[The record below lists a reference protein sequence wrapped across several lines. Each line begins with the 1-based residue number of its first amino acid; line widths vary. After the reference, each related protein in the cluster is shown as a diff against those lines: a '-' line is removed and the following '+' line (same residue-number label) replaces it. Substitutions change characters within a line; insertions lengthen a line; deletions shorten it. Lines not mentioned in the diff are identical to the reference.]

1 MNVCAM
7 SYPQIRLK
15 KNKEASVK
23 RFHPW
28 IFSGAIQQMPKGIS
42 EGDVVEVVDDKGNFL
57 GIGHYQ
63 PDSIAVRMLTF
74 RKETIDVE
82 FFKQRFEN
90 CYTTRKNFRFEAY
103 HTNVFRM
110 VHGEGDGLPGL
121 IIDYYNGVLVV
132 QCHSAGMFRAI
143 NLITEA
149 LVDVFKHDIKA
160 IYNKSAATLPAKYE
174 HNSTDGFLWQTS
186 DNPIEVMENGH
197 RFLVDFI
204 NGQKTGFFIDQ
215 REHRK
220 LLASFA
226 ANKRV
231 ANLYGY
237 SGGFAV
243 YAAKAGAIEV
253 LNVDSSEKAL
263 ELAEKNYQ
271 INHLK
276 NVRNVVA
283 DVSDFLKTDLA
294 MFDIIILDP
303 PAFAKHHKHKE
314 TALRAYK
321 QINARAMKK
330 ITAGGLL
337 FSFSC
342 SQAITANELR
352 QAIFVAAASENKN
365 VRILYQLHQP
375 ADHPVSV
382 FHPEGEYLKG
392 FVLQVE

>member
-1 MNVCAM
+1 MNL
-7 SYPQIRLK
+7 PQIRLK
-15 KNKEASVK
+15 KNKDTSVK

-28 IFSGAIQQMPKGIS
+28 IFSGAIQQIPEEIS
-42 EGDVVEVVDDKGNFL
+42 EGNIVEVLDNKGNFL

-74 RKETIDVE
+74 RKEAIDVN
-82 FFKQRFEN
+82 FFRQRFLN
-90 CYTTRKNFRFEAY
+90 CYALRKNLQFEANK
-103 HTNVFRM
+103 TNVFRL

-132 QCHSAGMFRAI
+132 QCHSAGMFRSL

-149 LVDVFKHDIKA
+149 LVEIFKYNIKA
-160 IYNKSAATLPAKYE
+160 IYNKSASTLPAKYE
-174 HNSTDGFLWQTS
+174 HHSTDGFLWQAS

-197 RFLVDFI
+197 RFLIDFI

-220 LLASFA
+220 LLSSFSA
-226 ANKRV
+226 QKRV

-237 SGGFAV
+237 TGGFAI

-263 ELAEKNYQ
+263 IIAEQNYQ
-271 INHLK
+271 LNHLK
-276 NVRNVVA
+276 NIRNTVA
-283 DVSDFLKTDLA
+283 DVSDFLKTNSE

-303 PAFAKHHKHKE
+303 PAFAKHRKHKT

-330 ITAGGLL
+330 ISTGGLL

-342 SQAITANELR
+342 SQAISAIELR

-375 ADHPVSV
+375 ADHPISI